1 LTNGFSRRAFLA
13 GTASLAAGVP
23 AFAQAPGGVLPADA
37 EPIISTYARTLPV
50 LAAHGMVASQEE
62 KASRVG
68 VEIMR
73 AGGNAI
79 DAAVAV
85 GFALAVTLPRA
96 GNIGG
101 GGFMLIHLAR
111 EKRDIAI
118 DYREM
123 AGALTDRDVFLND
136 KGAFA
141 PAKSQSS
148 GLGTGVPGTV
158 AGFAIAVE
166 KYGSGKFSLAQLMAP
181 AIALAREGFV
191 VDADLADSLPIA
203 GRRMARYPSSKA
215 IFFGVD
221 GKPLRTGD
229 ILVQKDLATTLETIA
244 RDGPRGFYEGEVARK
259 IVASVASAGGR
270 MTLDD
275 LKSYRAVERTPVR
288 GSYRGREVVS
298 MPPPSSGGVHVIQI
312 LNILEG
318 FPLAEFG
325 HNSARAIHAIAEASK
340 LAFADRSLYLGD
352 PDFVKVPVAGL
363 LSKAYAEKL
372 RATISETRARPASE
386 IHPGDPAP
394 YESDQTTHYSVV
406 DAEGNAVANT
416 YTLNFSYGLGMVVEG
431 AGFIL
436 NNELDDFAAREGA
449 SNAYGLT
456 GGDANAPGPR
466 KRPLSSMS
474 PAFVLRNG
482 ELELVTGSPG
492 GSRIISIVL
501 QIILNIVDFGM
512 NAAEAS
518 EAARVHDQ
526 WLPDVLQMER
536 GVSPDTVHL
545 LEAMGHKIQITRAFG
560 SAQTIHRVR
569 GELMGAADSRQR
581 GAGAVGH

>member
-1 LTNGFSRRAFLA
+1 MPGFSRRAFLA
-13 GTASLAAGVP
+13 GSRSLLANMSV
-23 AFAQAPGGVLPADA
+23 FAQAPPPIRGPAES
-37 EPIISTYARTLPV
+37 EPIISTFARTLPV
-50 LAAHGMVASQEE
+50 LARHGMVTSQED
-62 KASRVG
+62 KASRIG
-68 VEIMR
+68 VDILR
-73 AGGNAI
+73 AGGNAV

-111 EKRDIAI
+111 EKREIAI

-123 AGALTDRDVFLND
+123 AGALTDRNVFLD
-136 KGAFA
+136 SAGAFM
-141 PAKSQSS
+141 PARSQSS

-158 AGFAIAVE
+158 AGFALAVE
-166 KYGSGKFSLAQLMAP
+166 KYGSGKFKLGDLIAP
-181 AIALAREGFV
+181 AVALARDGFT
-191 VDADLADSLPIA
+191 VDADLADSLPIIE
-203 GRRMARYPSSKA
+203 RRMGRYPSSRA
-215 IFFGVD
+215 IFFRPD
-221 GKPLRTGD
+221 GAPLQSGD
-229 ILVQKDLATTLETIA
+229 QLIQKDLARTLEIIA
-244 RDGPRGFYEGEVARK
+244 REGPRGFYEGEVAQK
-259 IVASVASAGGR
+259 LVAAVASAGGR

-275 LKSYRAVERTPVR
+275 LRSYRAVERTPVR
-288 GSYRGREVVS
+288 GAYRGHEIVS
-298 MPPPSSGGVHVIQI
+298 MPPPSSGGVHVIEI

-318 FPLAEFG
+318 FPLADYG
-325 HNSARAIHAIAEASK
+325 QNSARAIHVIAEASK

-363 LSKAYAEKL
+363 VSRAYADKL
-372 RATISETRARPASE
+372 RASISVTRARPAND
-386 IHPGDPAP
+386 ILPGNPIP

-436 NNELDDFAAREGA
+436 NNELDDFAARDGA
-449 SNAYGLT
+449 ANAYGLT

-501 QIILNIVDFGM
+501 QIIINVLDFGM
-512 NAAEAS
+512 NVAEAS
-518 EAARVHDQ
+518 EAARIHDQ
-526 WLPDVLQMER
+526 WMPDELQMEK
-536 GVSPDTVHL
+536 GVSPDTIHL
-545 LEAMGHKIQITRAFG
+545 LEAMGHRIKMTRAFG
-560 SAQTIHRVR
+560 SAQSIHRID
-569 GELMGAADSRQR
+569 GHLMGAADSRQR
-581 GAGAVGH
+581 GTGAIGY

>member
-229 ILVQKDLATTLETIA
+229 ILVQKDLATTLET
-244 RDGPRGFYEGEVARK
+244 
-259 IVASVASAGGR
+259 